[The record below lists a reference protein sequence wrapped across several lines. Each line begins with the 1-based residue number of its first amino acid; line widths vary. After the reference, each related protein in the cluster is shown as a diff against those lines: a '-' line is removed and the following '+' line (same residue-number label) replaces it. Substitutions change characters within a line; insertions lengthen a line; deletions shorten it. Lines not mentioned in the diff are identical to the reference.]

1 MLIKAITGALI
12 IILVRYVLLATMME
26 KAPENQVRYPKMY
39 LYIGIV
45 CLIVIIG
52 AILLSI
58 KDHLDG
64 IKLYGW
70 FPLLFLPLIII
81 QAYFNVRINYTN
93 DSFIY
98 STFWGKKYKF
108 TYDEIKNIRRKKS
121 AKYMAVYETERK
133 NLKIDTVYM
142 LGYDE
147 FLKIVNSH
155 LIKKFPSEGRKKV
168 YSNKKDKR
176 KKR

>member
-1 MLIKAITGALI
+1 MLIKAITEALVI
-12 IILVRYVLLATMME
+12 MLVRYIIMAAMME

-58 KDHLDG
+58 KDHLHG

-70 FPLLFLPLIII
+70 FPLIFLPLIII
-81 QAYFNVRINYTN
+81 QAYFNVKIIYT
-93 DSFIY
+93 DDYFIY

-108 TYDEIKNIRRKKS
+108 RYDEIKNIYRKKR

-147 FLKIVNSH
+147 FLQIVNSH
-155 LIKKFPSEGRKKV
+155 LIKKFPSEGRKKI
-168 YSNKKDKR
+168 YYNR
-176 KKR
+176 KKKKKR